1 MFFEQMHP
9 TWQSWLV
16 AEKTLLESI
25 ESEVLSADIVP
36 PPSQVMRAFSSDPTR
51 IKVVLL
57 GQDPYP
63 ALGDA
68 TGLAFA
74 MNAQGKTPRSLR
86 NVAQELKADLGS
98 NQVLDDK
105 SPDLTRWSKQGVILL
120 NRALTTVPGLAGA
133 HLKRD
138 FGWHEFTLKS
148 VERILEHQPVVLLL
162 WGNFA
167 QTIVAELNKS
177 GHLDQALIVESA
189 HPSPLSASRGFFG
202 SKPFSRTNTALKD
215 LGFEPID
222 WSC

>member
-9 TWQSWLV
+9 TWQSWLG

-25 ESEVLSADIVP
+25 ESKVLSADIVP
-36 PPSQVMRAFSSDPTR
+36 PPNQVMRAFSSDPTR

-63 ALGDA
+63 PPGDA

-86 NVAQELKADLGS
+86 NIAQELKADLGS

-120 NRALTTVPGLAGA
+120 NRALTTVPGAAGA
-133 HLKRD
+133 HLGRD
-138 FGWHEFTLKS
+138 YGWQEFTLKS
-148 VERILEHQPVVLLL
+148 VERILEQQPVVFML

-167 QTIVAELNKS
+167 KTIVPELQKFKYF
-177 GHLDQALIVESA
+177 DRARIVESA
-189 HPSPLSASRGFFG
+189 HPSPLSANRGFFG
-202 SKPFSRTNTALKD
+202 SKPFSRTNNALKD

>member
-1 MFFEQMHP
+1 
-9 TWQSWLV
+9 
-16 AEKTLLESI
+16 
-25 ESEVLSADIVP
+25 
-36 PPSQVMRAFSSDPTR
+36 MRAFSSDPTR

-63 ALGDA
+63 TPGDA

-86 NVAQELKADLGS
+86 NIAQELKADLGS

-120 NRALTTVPGLAGA
+120 NRALTTVPGAAGA
-133 HLKRD
+133 HLGRD
-138 FGWHEFTLKS
+138 YGWQEFTLKS
-148 VERILEHQPVVLLL
+148 VERILEQQPVVFML

-167 QTIVAELNKS
+167 KTIVPELQKFKYF
-177 GHLDQALIVESA
+177 DRARIVESA
-189 HPSPLSASRGFFG
+189 HPSPLSANRGFFG
-202 SKPFSRTNTALKD
+202 SKPFSRTNNALKD